1 MLHEIDGDASD
12 SELGAALSTLSLV
25 STTVFKVD
33 SGADDH
39 YVAPETKMLG
49 VHPASKEVQTAA
61 AGVTATVESAGTI
74 GGTVQ
79 AEDGAVGV
87 ELEAQSGPAFG
98 ANLFSVRKAVQA
110 GHTVVF
116 SPDGS
121 FLVGKDGTRVR
132 LRDTRAGWELHVRQD
147 DTTNT
152 ETGMAFD
159 AGPSTI
165 TPEPRGGGGGE

>member
-1 MLHEIDGDASD
+1 M
-12 SELGAALSTLSLV
+12 
-25 STTVFKVD
+25 
-33 SGADDH
+33 
-39 YVAPETKMLG
+39 
-49 VHPASKEVQTAA
+49 
-61 AGVTATVESAGTI
+61 
-74 GGTVQ
+74 
-79 AEDGAVGV
+79 
-87 ELEAQSGPAFG
+87 
-98 ANLFSVRKAVQA
+98 RKAVQA

-147 DTTNT
+147 NTTNT